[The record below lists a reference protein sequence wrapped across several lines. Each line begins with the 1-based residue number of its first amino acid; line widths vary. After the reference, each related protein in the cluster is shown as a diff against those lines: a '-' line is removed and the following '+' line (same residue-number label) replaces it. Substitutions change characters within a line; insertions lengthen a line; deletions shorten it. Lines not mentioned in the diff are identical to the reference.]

1 MSRRTL
7 IFVATLLGLALAV
20 SAAAAAP
27 VAAALDTDFGLK
39 RGTPDL
45 KSAGAMA
52 FGPAGILFI
61 ADPQGSAVFAI
72 DTGDR
77 SKAGNGPVK
86 MAKADE
92 RMAGLLG
99 TTAGEITIADMA
111 VNPASGNIYFS
122 VGRGRGPQ
130 APPVLL
136 KLNRQ
141 GEFSEVPLKDVLFAK
156 AMLPDPAKANGTAAG
171 NRMRAPAITG
181 LAYVNGKL
189 YVAALSNEEFSSTF
203 RAIPFPFADVAKGT
217 TVEIFHGSHGRL
229 ETNAPIR
236 SFTSYQIAGNANLL
250 AAYTCTPLVKI
261 PVTDLKPGAK
271 IKGTTVAELGNR
283 NTPLD
288 MVVYNKGGKDYLL
301 MINDNRGVMKIDLE
315 KIGTIDG
322 ITARVQNTAGLPYE
336 KVPLTGVVQ
345 MSKLDDEHALILV
358 KAQDGSHTLETIGL
372 P

>member
-1 MSRRTL
+1 MRTRPL
-7 IFVATLLGLALAV
+7 ILIAALVGLALTA
-20 SAAAAAP
+20 STAPAAP
-27 VAAALDTDFGLK
+27 VAAPVDFGLK
-39 RGTPDL
+39 LGTPDL
-45 KSAGAMA
+45 KSAGAIA

-61 ADPQGSAVFAI
+61 ADPQGGAVFAI
-72 DTGDR
+72 DTGD
-77 SKAGNGPVK
+77 KANGTAHGPVK
-86 MAKADE
+86 MTKADE

-99 TTAGEITIADMA
+99 TTASEIAIADMA
-111 VNPASGNIYFS
+111 VNPASGNVYFS

-130 APPVLL
+130 APPVIL

-141 GEFSEVPLKDVLFAK
+141 GEFSEVPLKDVPFAK
-156 AMLPDPAKANGTAAG
+156 AMLPDPAKPRPGAQGS
-171 NRMRAPAITG
+171 RMRAPAITG
-181 LAYVNGKL
+181 LAYIGGKL
-189 YVAALSNEEFSSTF
+189 YVAALSNEEFASTF
-203 RAIPFPFADVAKGT
+203 RAIPFPFAEVAKGT
-217 TVEIFHGSHGRL
+217 TVEIYHGSHGRV

-236 SFTSYQIAGNANLL
+236 SFTSYQIAGDANLL

-301 MINDNRGVMKIDLE
+301 MINDNRGVMKVDLE

-322 ITARVQNTAGLPYE
+322 ITAHVQGTAGLPYE
-336 KVPLTGVVQ
+336 KIPDLKGVVQ
-345 MSKLDDEHALILV
+345 MSKLDNGHALILV
-358 KAQDGSHTLETIGL
+358 KADGGTHNLETIEL